1 MNFNLPDDIMIQIY
15 SFLDWK
21 DVAKI
26 ENNKNILMTLIKL
39 ENPGKKVFHE
49 KFYRNLFKN
58 QCFNCYSEL
67 NMSYLLKICSNC
79 KFIVN
84 NKDFFPMYCGCCIPR
99 KKNRNFETRIC
110 SYCELF
116 CAFIGIEPFS

>member
-15 SFLDWK
+15 SFMDWK

-67 NMSYLLKICSNC
+67 NMSYLLKICSN
-79 KFIVN
+79 FVIIV
-84 NKDFFPMYCGCCIPR
+84 KSFVILLSILLRYKVSITSLLSISASTTSD
-99 KKNRNFETRIC
+99 
-110 SYCELF
+110 L
-116 CAFIGIEPFS
+116 

>member
-15 SFLDWK
+15 SFMDWK

-67 NMSYLLKICSNC
+67 LIEDSILFDNNITKLTKQ
-79 KFIVN
+79 IVI
-84 NKDFFPMYCGCCIPR
+84 KGILSER
-99 KKNRNFETRIC
+99 KKIKKWSLEKI
-110 SYCELF
+110 
-116 CAFIGIEPFS
+116 

>member
-67 NMSYLLKICSNC
+67 NISYLLKICSNC

-84 NKDFFPMYCGCCIPR
+84 NKDFFQCIVVVVYLER
-99 KKNRNFETRIC
+99 K
-110 SYCELF
+110 
-116 CAFIGIEPFS
+116 IEILKHVYVAIVNYFVRL